1 MGPSGDSAFRAGHD
15 PVHGRPVV
23 NGHPHEAQE
32 NSASRPGHGSN
43 HGAPAAHGAHLD
55 APEDVLARLAQELH
69 ARIPMTK
76 FLGIHFE
83 SFEPGRIVLTAP
95 LGPSLNHR
103 GTAFGP
109 GVFTSAGLAPW
120 LLLVRAA
127 WAERLAV
134 QILLRRCEFAI
145 HRPIT
150 HDYRARCDTLPALEA
165 DTLRQGGK
173 VRLTATSQVFID
185 EGEPAATYTAHFTLL
200 GQPASS
206 SGGEGDLAL
215 PFPEAWRT

>member
-1 MGPSGDSAFRAGHD
+1 MSL
-15 PVHGRPVV
+15 
-23 NGHPHEAQE
+23 
-32 NSASRPGHGSN
+32 
-43 HGAPAAHGAHLD
+43 HLD
-55 APEDVLARLAQELH
+55 EEQGAVLARLARELH
-69 ARIPMTK
+69 ERIPMTK
-76 FLGIHFE
+76 FLGIHFVE
-83 SFEPGRIVLTAP
+83 FEPGRIVIEAP

-127 WAERLAV
+127 WAERLSV

-150 HDYRARCDTLPALEA
+150 CDYRARCGALPTLDA
-165 DTLRQGGK
+165 DMLRQGGK

-185 EGEPAATYTAHFTLL
+185 DGAPAATYTAHFTLL
-200 GQPASS
+200 GQPAA
-206 SGGEGDLAL
+206 SGAGEGDLAL

>member
-1 MGPSGDSAFRAGHD
+1 MSL
-15 PVHGRPVV
+15 PVEVRDDVFALLATDL
-23 NGHPHEAQE
+23 HE
-32 NSASRPGHGSN
+32 
-43 HGAPAAHGAHLD
+43 
-55 APEDVLARLAQELH
+55 
-69 ARIPMTK
+69 RIPMTK
-76 FLGIHFE
+76 FLGIHFVE
-83 SFEPGRIVLTAP
+83 FEPGRIVLGAP

-109 GVFTSAGLAPW
+109 GVFTAAGLAPW

-150 HDYRARCDTLPALEA
+150 CDYRARCDVLPALEA

-185 EGEPAATYTAHFTLL
+185 EGAPAATYTAHFTLL
-200 GQPASS
+200 AGA
-206 SGGEGDLAL
+206 GESDLAL

>member
-1 MGPSGDSAFRAGHD
+1 MHQRQGRCVSPSRDGASHSGLET
-15 PVHGRPVV
+15 VHGEPAV
-23 NGHPHEAQE
+23 NGEP
-32 NSASRPGHGSN
+32 
-43 HGAPAAHGAHLD
+43 LD
-55 APEDVLARLAQELH
+55 ALEAVLARLAMELH

-83 SFEPGRIVLTAP
+83 SFEPGRIVLAAP

-109 GVFTSAGLAPW
+109 GVFTAAGLAPW

-150 HDYRARCDTLPALEA
+150 CDYRARCDTLPALEA

-206 SGGEGDLAL
+206 GAGEGDLAL

>member
-1 MGPSGDSAFRAGHD
+1 MNPQ
-15 PVHGRPVV
+15 PEV
-23 NGHPHEAQE
+23 NLQ
-32 NSASRPGHGSN
+32 R
-43 HGAPAAHGAHLD
+43 
-55 APEDVLARLAQELH
+55 EDVLVHLERGLQE
-69 ARIPMTK
+69 RIPMTK
-76 FLGIHFE
+76 FLGIHFVE
-83 SFEPGRIVLTAP
+83 FEPGSIVLGAP

-109 GVFTSAGLAPW
+109 GVFTTAGLAPW

-127 WAERLAV
+127 WAERLSV

-145 HRPIT
+145 HRPIAC
-150 HDYRARCDTLPALEA
+150 DYRARCDALPALEA

-185 EGEPAATYTAHFTLL
+185 DGAPAATYTAHFTLI
-200 GQPASS
+200 GSS
-206 SGGEGDLAL
+206 DAGEGDLAL

>member
-1 MGPSGDSAFRAGHD
+1 MSLH
-15 PVHGRPVV
+15 PVEVRDNVFALLATDL
-23 NGHPHEAQE
+23 HE
-32 NSASRPGHGSN
+32 
-43 HGAPAAHGAHLD
+43 
-55 APEDVLARLAQELH
+55 
-69 ARIPMTK
+69 RIPMTK
-76 FLGIHFE
+76 FLGIHFVE
-83 SFEPGRIVLTAP
+83 FEPGRIVLAAP

-103 GTAFGP
+103 GSAFGP
-109 GVFTSAGLAPW
+109 GVFTAAGLAPW

-150 HDYRARCDTLPALEA
+150 CDYRARCDALPALES

-185 EGEPAATYTAHFTLL
+185 EGEPAATYRAHFTLL
-200 GQPASS
+200 AGA
-206 SGGEGDLAL
+206 GEGDLAL

>member
-1 MGPSGDSAFRAGHD
+1 MHQGLGGGVVPSGDSASRAGHD
-15 PVHGRPVV
+15 TVQEELAVNRP
-23 NGHPHEAQE
+23 PLEA
-32 NSASRPGHGSN
+32 R
-43 HGAPAAHGAHLD
+43 
-55 APEDVLARLAQELH
+55 EDVLVRLAMELH

-83 SFEPGRIVLTAP
+83 AFEPGRIVLAAP

-109 GVFTSAGLAPW
+109 GVFTAAGLAPW

-134 QILLRRCEFAI
+134 QILLRRCEVAI

-150 HDYRARCDTLPALEA
+150 CDYRARCDTLPGLEA

-206 SGGEGDLAL
+206 GAGEGDLAL

>member
-1 MGPSGDSAFRAGHD
+1 MSLHPSEERDG
-15 PVHGRPVV
+15 
-23 NGHPHEAQE
+23 
-32 NSASRPGHGSN
+32 
-43 HGAPAAHGAHLD
+43 
-55 APEDVLARLAQELH
+55 VLARLTTDLH
-69 ARIPMTK
+69 ERIPMTR
-76 FLGIHFE
+76 FLGIYFLE
-83 SFEPGRIVLTAP
+83 FEPGHIVLGAP

-109 GVFTSAGLAPW
+109 GVFTAAGLSPW

-150 HDYRARCDTLPALEA
+150 CDYRARCDALPALEA

-185 EGEPAATYTAHFTLL
+185 EGKPAATYTAHFTLL

-206 SGGEGDLAL
+206 GAGEGDLAL

>member
-1 MGPSGDSAFRAGHD
+1 MSFPAFDERDG
-15 PVHGRPVV
+15 
-23 NGHPHEAQE
+23 
-32 NSASRPGHGSN
+32 
-43 HGAPAAHGAHLD
+43 
-55 APEDVLARLAQELH
+55 VLNRLATDLH

-83 SFEPGRIVLTAP
+83 AFEPGRIVLTAP

-150 HDYRARCDTLPALEA
+150 CDYRARCDTLPGLEA

-206 SGGEGDLAL
+206 GAGEGDLAL
-215 PFPEAWRT
+215 PFPEVWRT